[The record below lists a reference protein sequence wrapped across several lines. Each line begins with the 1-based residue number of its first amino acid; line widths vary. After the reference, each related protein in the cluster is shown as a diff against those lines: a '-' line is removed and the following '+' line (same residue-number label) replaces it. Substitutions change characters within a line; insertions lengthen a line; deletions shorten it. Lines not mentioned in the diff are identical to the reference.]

1 MRDIKD
7 IKEIV
12 EQSMELTLNS
22 IKFIELEILFR
33 LAEKIGTLNN
43 ADKLYTLLSRGDVI
57 YEKLI
62 MKII

>member
-22 IKFIELEILFR
+22 IKFIELEILF
-33 LAEKIGTLNN
+33 
-43 ADKLYTLLSRGDVI
+43 
-57 YEKLI
+57 
-62 MKII
+62 

>member
-22 IKFIELEILFR
+22 IKFIELEI
-33 LAEKIGTLNN
+33 T
-43 ADKLYTLLSRGDVI
+43 
-57 YEKLI
+57 
-62 MKII
+62 